1 MKNLVILVALFLG
14 IAIIYPS
21 SVNAQG
27 CCGGSGMKS
36 SSCAKSCKGESKSSA
51 PSTST
56 TTTGSIKGT
65 MKVSGKCD
73 MCKTRIETAAKSVN
87 GVMSAEWNQ
96 STKILTYT
104 SKVAIK
110 KEDISNAMIEVGHD
124 TELGK
129 ATASTYSALPGCCK
143 YR

>member
-1 MKNLVILVALFLG
+1 MKNLVILIALFLG
-14 IAIIYPS
+14 VAIIYPS

-27 CCGGSGMKS
+27 CGGSGMKS
-36 SSCAKSCKGESKSSA
+36 SCSKSCKGESKSCA
-51 PSTST
+51 PTTS

-87 GVMSAEWNQ
+87 GVMTAEWNPT
-96 STKILTYT
+96 TKILTYT

-110 KEDISNAMIEVGHD
+110 KEDISNALIKVGHD

>member
-1 MKNLVILVALFLG
+1 MKNLVILIALFLG
-14 IAIIYPS
+14 VAIIYPS

-27 CCGGSGMKS
+27 CGGSGMKP
-36 SSCAKSCKGESKSSA
+36 SCSKSCKGEAKSSA
-51 PSTST
+51 PSSSS

-65 MKVSGKCD
+65 MKVSGKCE

-87 GVMSAEWNQ
+87 GVVSAEWNQ

-110 KEDISNAMIEVGHD
+110 KEDISKAMIKVGHD
-124 TELGK
+124 TEMGK

>member
-14 IAIIYPS
+14 IAVIYPS

-27 CCGGSGMKS
+27 CGGSGMKS
-36 SSCAKSCKGESKSSA
+36 SCSKSCKGESKSCA
-51 PSTST
+51 PATST

-65 MKVSGKCD
+65 MKVSGKCE
-73 MCKTRIETAAKSVN
+73 MCKTRIEAAAKSVN
-87 GVMSAEWNQ
+87 GVMSADWNQ

-110 KEDISNAMIEVGHD
+110 KEDVSKAMIKVGHD
-124 TELGK
+124 TEMGK
-129 ATASTYSALPGCCK
+129 ATASTYNALPDCCK